1 MKNLVIPAVL
11 ALTLSLAPVALAA
24 GENPGSQLGPALS
37 QQVNETQ
44 LDQCKGKMGD
54 PADYSQVSRTVPT
67 AQQATGNTINFSE
80 NVMATMQGYNTNP
93 PDPSMGPVGPTG
105 PTGPSGNIGPSWA
118 KGPDITVHNR

>member
-11 ALTLSLAPVALAA
+11 VLTLSLAPVALAA

-54 PADYSQVSRTVPT
+54 PADYSQVSKTVPNT
-67 AQQATGNTINFSE
+67 LQATGDTINFSE
-80 NVMATMQGYNTNP
+80 NVMGTLKGYNTHP
-93 PDPSMGPVGPTG
+93 PSDPAIGPSGGPI
-105 PTGPSGNIGPSWA
+105 GPSGNIGPTWA
-118 KGPDITVHNR
+118 RGTDITVHNR